1 MRSGIFN
8 PIDPV
13 LFVSFEHLSL
23 RLLNVLLM
31 IGLILAFHDDDLPVT
46 RLIMHFSFQEKLFF
60 SKLNGEKK
68 HFSPDIA
75 GIGANGEAA
84 WSPGM
89 VLVGAAT
96 NISVLRST
104 W

>member
-1 MRSGIFN
+1 
-8 PIDPV
+8 
-13 LFVSFEHLSL
+13 
-23 RLLNVLLM
+23 M

-46 RLIMHFSFQEKLFF
+46 RLIMHFF
-60 SKLNGEKK
+60 SKLNGEKNT
-68 HFSPDIA
+68 FPQTLQVLVQMV
-75 GIGANGEAA
+75 NAA

-89 VLVGAAT
+89 VLLGAAT